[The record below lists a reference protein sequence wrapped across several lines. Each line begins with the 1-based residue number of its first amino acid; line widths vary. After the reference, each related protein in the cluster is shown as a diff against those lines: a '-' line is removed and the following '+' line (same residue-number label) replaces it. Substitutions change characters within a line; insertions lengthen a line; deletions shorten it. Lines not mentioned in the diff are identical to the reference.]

1 MECLPPG
8 KAYRRKRY
16 NSFDAN
22 KALESGNEEN
32 VAPLAETGPRCD
44 LSEIGMK
51 SRENG
56 ILETE
61 AEPQVKYINDIYT
74 CRVIH

>member
-1 MECLPPG
+1 MI
-8 KAYRRKRY
+8 
-16 NSFDAN
+16 

-32 VAPLAETGPRCD
+32 VAPLAETGARCD
-44 LSEIGMK
+44 LSETGMK

-61 AEPQVKYINDIYT
+61 AEPQVKYIINIK
-74 CRVIH
+74 